1 MTSGK
6 RRGELLILQELLR
19 SSDGVVNKDT
29 AACRSHES
37 AASTIRML
45 SGEFS
50 TRGEQLAR
58 KVDGKIVLNP
68 QFETALSDP
77 WFRSCV
83 SDVLEFGLS
92 RNEAAFAETYKD
104 TDFVLNQKYTREDVC
119 RLLRWAKEPNYQNVG
134 DYFHDKETNFPC
146 VHQLRERPR
155 HQRNHAI

>member
-1 MTSGK
+1 MASGK

-29 AACRSHES
+29 AACRSNES
-37 AASTIRML
+37 TASTIRML

-77 WFRSCV
+77 
-83 SDVLEFGLS
+83 
-92 RNEAAFAETYKD
+92 
-104 TDFVLNQKYTREDVC
+104 
-119 RLLRWAKEPNYQNVG
+119 
-134 DYFHDKETNFPC
+134 
-146 VHQLRERPR
+146 
-155 HQRNHAI
+155 

>member
-1 MTSGK
+1 
-6 RRGELLILQELLR
+6 
-19 SSDGVVNKDT
+19 
-29 AACRSHES
+29 
-37 AASTIRML
+37 ML

-92 RNEAAFAETYKD
+92 RNEAAFAEPYKD
-104 TDFVLNQKYTREDVC
+104 TDFVL
-119 RLLRWAKEPNYQNVG
+119 
-134 DYFHDKETNFPC
+134 
-146 VHQLRERPR
+146 
-155 HQRNHAI
+155 HA